1 MLSLSFKEWADQTCS
16 LLQNYWNL
24 AEKPAFV
31 PYQRQTGY
39 TMKEMANVPVEQ
51 FHQSNE
57 KGSDYHKS
65 IDTIHSVKGAT
76 FDAILLFFSKDSRG
90 ESISLNDFPQ
100 NEIQV
105 MSEGQRMI
113 YVACSRATQ
122 FLAIA
127 VPSTKTDEEIRT
139 ALDGVDVEIRIINL
153 QGELNL
159 K

>member
-1 MLSLSFKEWADQTCS
+1 
-16 LLQNYWNL
+16 
-24 AEKPAFV
+24 
-31 PYQRQTGY
+31 
-39 TMKEMANVPVEQ
+39 
-51 FHQSNE
+51 
-57 KGSDYHKS
+57 
-65 IDTIHSVKGAT
+65 
-76 FDAILLFFSKDSRG
+76 
-90 ESISLNDFPQ
+90 
-100 NEIQV
+100 